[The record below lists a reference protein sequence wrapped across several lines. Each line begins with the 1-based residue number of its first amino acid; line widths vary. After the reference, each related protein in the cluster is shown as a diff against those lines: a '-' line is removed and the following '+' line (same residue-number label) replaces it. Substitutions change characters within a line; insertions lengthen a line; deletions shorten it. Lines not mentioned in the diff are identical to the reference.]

1 MPIIPLINGLNS
13 THQKGTLE
21 RVLKWYARYELLI
34 IDAISYLPIEGND
47 ASLLFDYSILDMKVT
62 HPLSRP
68 I

>member
-1 MPIIPLINGLNS
+1 MTIILLITELNS

-21 RVLKWYARYELLI
+21 RVLKRYARYKLLI
-34 IDAISYLPIEGND
+34 IDAIGYLPIED
-47 ASLLFDYSILDMKVT
+47 KDTSLLFNYSILDMKVT